1 MNTATDTIMTDPYLV
16 TCTYP
21 SHPPHAYIIEAES
34 EDIAGAIA
42 RRRYQMTA
50 ERELV
55 LTNITAKVTAY
66 ADLPEIMF
74 GGEQTE

>member
-1 MNTATDTIMTDPYLV
+1 MDSATDTIVTDPYLV
-16 TCTYP
+16 MCTYP

-50 ERELV
+50 EHELG
-55 LTNITAKVTAY
+55 LANITAKVTAY
-66 ADLPEIMF
+66 AELPEIMF
-74 GGEQTE
+74 GGDD